1 MASAPTH
8 GVSPALATTPQFQ
21 VSRIAGGLAPSAVTI
36 VSPTGLD
43 RGADRALGAL
53 TVTITF
59 AGIVR
64 APNPRS
70 PLPRRL
76 QRTRIIS
83 FQTAT
88 ITPSGQTHTRA
99 QGSPLAN
106 PTLTTSGLDRTAT
119 RALGSPTATF
129 LLPVPQV
136 LRVVQP
142 KLAGRTVASSQILSG
157 LQPTI
162 AVSPAPASLDRTRA
176 LGSPLVNPTATP
188 AGQAHTRAVG
198 SPLANPTLAPT
209 GQAHTRA
216 QGDPSLTAVFAT
228 PTVIRVVQP
237 RLAGRTVRVSQV
249 LAGFVPAGAAPQP
262 TPAGLSHTRAQG
274 DPVVTTTGAAIPYV
288 VRAGVG
294 FGTIRSSPKRR
305 ELPRYLPATGV
316 YAYGPPPSI
325 GPTGQ
330 AHTRAIGDP
339 TVTATVGIPQVIR
352 VVQPRRAGRTVQVS
366 RVLAGFVPSGAPPQ
380 PTPQGLTHTRALGS
394 PVVSPQVRPSGQA
407 HTRAQGSLAVAQ
419 PAVRALGNLVVTV
432 AWVERPGGLEHTR
445 ALGSPTVIGRKIEV
459 AGLENERAQGTPIL
473 SGRAL
478 PEGLVHTRASSSPS
492 VNPRTASPASLSRTR
507 VQGSPVASL
516 VKIGR
521 PESLV
526 HASRALGAPT
536 AHGHMEVGPPSLD
549 RSSEFRV
556 LGAPTLSGRA
566 LPSGI
571 THTRVLGT
579 TAVNVRTLVPSAL
592 DRA

>member
-1 MASAPTH
+1 MASAPTY
-8 GVSPALATTPQFQ
+8 GVSPALATRPQFQ
-21 VSRIAGGLAPSAVTI
+21 VSRIAGGLAPAAVTI

-64 APNPRS
+64 RPNPRAA
-70 PLPRRL
+70 LPRRP

-106 PTLTTSGLDRTAT
+106 PTLTTSGLDRTGT
-119 RALGSPTATF
+119 RALGSLAATS

-209 GQAHTRA
+209 GQAHTRT
-216 QGDPSLTAVFAT
+216 QGNPS
-228 PTVIRVVQP
+228 
-237 RLAGRTVRVSQV
+237 
-249 LAGFVPAGAAPQP
+249 
-262 TPAGLSHTRAQG
+262 
-274 DPVVTTTGAAIPYV
+274 VTTTGAAIPYV
-288 VRAGVG
+288 VRAGVAS
-294 FGTIRSSPKRR
+294 GTVRSSPKRQ
-305 ELPRYLPATGV
+305 EPPRYLPATGV
-316 YAYGPPPSI
+316 FAYGPPPSI

-330 AHTRAIGDP
+330 VHTRAIGDP

-366 RVLAGFVPSGAPPQ
+366 RVLAGFVPSGAAPQ
-380 PTPQGLTHTRALGS
+380 PTPLGLAHTRAQGS

-407 HTRAQGSLAVAQ
+407 HTRAQGSLAVTQ

-432 AWVERPGGLEHTR
+432 AWVERLGGLEHTR
-445 ALGSPTVIGRKIEV
+445 ALGSPTAIGRKIEV

-492 VNPRTASPASLSRTR
+492 VNPRTASPASLGRTR

-556 LGAPTLSGRA
+556 LGSPTLSGRA
-566 LPSGI
+566 LPAGI
-571 THTRVLGT
+571 THTRDLGT
-579 TAVNVRTLVPSAL
+579 VAVNVRTLVPSAL

>member
-1 MASAPTH
+1 MASAPTY
-8 GVSPALATTPQFQ
+8 GVSPALATRPQFQ
-21 VSRIAGGLAPSAVTI
+21 VSRIAGGLAPAAVTT

-43 RGADRALGAL
+43 RSGTRALGAL

-64 APNPRS
+64 APNPRA
-70 PLPRRL
+70 PLPRRP

-88 ITPSGQTHTRA
+88 VTPSGQTHTRT
-99 QGSPLAN
+99 QGSPLVN
-106 PTLTTSGLDRTAT
+106 PSLVPSGLDRTAT
-119 RALGSPTATF
+119 RALGTPAITF
-129 LLPVPQV
+129 VLPVPQV
-136 LRVVQP
+136 IRVVQP

-162 AVSPAPASLDRTRA
+162 AVSPSPASLDRTRA
-176 LGSPLVNPTATP
+176 LGSPLVNPTLSP
-188 AGQAHTRAVG
+188 A
-198 SPLANPTLAPT
+198 

-216 QGDPSLTAVFAT
+216 QGDST
-228 PTVIRVVQP
+228 
-237 RLAGRTVRVSQV
+237 
-249 LAGFVPAGAAPQP
+249 
-262 TPAGLSHTRAQG
+262 
-274 DPVVTTTGAAIPYV
+274 VTTTGAPIPQV

-294 FGTIRSSPKRR
+294 RGTVRSSPKRQ
-305 ELPRYLPATGV
+305 EPPRYLPATGV
-316 YAYGPPPSI
+316 YAYGPPASI
-325 GPTGQ
+325 SPTGQ
-330 AHTRAIGDP
+330 VHTRAIGDP
-339 TVTATVGIPQVIR
+339 TVTFTVGIPQVIR

-380 PTPQGLTHTRALGS
+380 PTPQGLTHTRAQGS

-407 HTRAQGSLAVAQ
+407 HTRAQGSLAVTR

-445 ALGSPTVIGRKIEV
+445 TLGSPTVIGRKIEV